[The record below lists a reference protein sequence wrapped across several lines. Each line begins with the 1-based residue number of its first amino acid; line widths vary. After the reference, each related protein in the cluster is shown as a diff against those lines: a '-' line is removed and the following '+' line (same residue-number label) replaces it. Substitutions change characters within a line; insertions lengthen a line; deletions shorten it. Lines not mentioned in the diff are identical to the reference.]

1 MKKCLKTC
9 IICPYIREGKVIEGS
24 NFKWNLNNPLNCHTY
39 NIVYMIEC
47 NVTKC
52 KQRYIGESERSL
64 KDRISEH
71 IGYARTKNADKTTGK
86 HFNLP
91 GHTVANL
98 TATILEKVHS
108 DDIFYR
114 KERETF
120 FIRKFNTYYRGLNL
134 RP

>member
-1 MKKCLKTC
+1 
-9 IICPYIREGKVIEGS
+9 
-24 NFKWNLNNPLNCHTY
+24 
-39 NIVYMIEC
+39 MIEC

-71 IGYARTKNADKTTGK
+71 IGYARTKNADKTTGR

-98 TATILEKVHS
+98 TETILEKVHS

-120 FIRKFNTYYRGLNL
+120 SSESLILITMD
-134 RP
+134 